1 MSELPASVLFVCSMN
16 AIRSPIAEALLKALH
31 GKRVFVQSA
40 GVRRGARDPLVVE
53 VMDEIGLDLS
63 GHRPKTLDDLD
74 DSFFDLVVTLS
85 PEAHHRALELTSASA
100 CEVEFWR
107 VPDPSL
113 VEGSREQRLAAY
125 RSLRDHLQA
134 RIRDRFPPLAAPTL

>member
-63 GHRPKTLDDLD
+63 RHRPKTLDELD

-85 PEAHHRALELTSASA
+85 PEAHHRALELTSAAA

-125 RSLRDHLQA
+125 RALRDHLQA
-134 RIRDRFPPLAAPTL
+134 RIRDRFPPLAAPTP